1 MNDLVDLIT
10 ALANAD
16 DRSDAAAALGRA
28 LGGDSVLIFVRDPDI
43 DVLLPAPGFA
53 QTLPAARSWRELL
66 SACVANGE
74 CSRGSIEVP
83 GLGARAVFGVSG
95 GPDIVLVVVGTNE
108 CPHRMGEIRPLLPL
122 LLRLL
127 SWQRDAMLAG
137 VRESLARQ
145 AAVHADALA
154 QTLDRVR
161 GDLQASL
168 VTAEEMRRD
177 SEATNALL
185 REQAAALEAQK
196 EELEIQ
202 AEELE
207 LQTEE
212 LQQVNDALEA
222 ARQVAEQANQAK
234 SEFLAAMSHELRTP
248 LNAIGGHVQL
258 IEFEIYGPVTAEQRT
273 ALSRIDRGQRHLLG
287 LINDILNFAK
297 IEAGRVEYR
306 ITDVPIRE
314 LLDDIAPM
322 IGPQLRAKKLGYTVD
337 VHADAQVV
345 LADREKLE
353 QIIINLLS
361 NAGKFTEP
369 GGRIDVRVACH
380 PEQPGRAIVTVADTG
395 IGIPPD
401 KLTDIF
407 EPFVQVSTGH
417 SRKSEGTGLGLAI
430 SRDLARG
437 MGGDLSASSSG
448 EAGSVF
454 TLTLDAG
461 R

>member
-1 MNDLVDLIT
+1 MDELIGLIT
-10 ALANAD
+10 ALACAD
-16 DRSDAAAALGRA
+16 DRSNAAAALARA
-28 LGGDSVLIFVRDPDI
+28 LGGDTVLIFVRDPDV
-43 DVLLPAPGFA
+43 DVLLPAPGFP
-53 QTLPAARSWRELL
+53 QTLPAARSWRALL

-74 CSRGSIEVP
+74 CSSASIDVP

-95 GPDIVLVVVGTNE
+95 GPDIVFVVAGTNQR
-108 CPHRMGEIRPLLPL
+108 PDRFVEIRPLLPL
-122 LLRLL
+122 LARLL
-127 SWQRDAMLAG
+127 SWQREAMLAG
-137 VRESLARQ
+137 VRESLAQQ

-168 VTAEEMRRD
+168 RTAEEMRRD
-177 SEATNALL
+177 SEASNVLL
-185 REQAAALEAQK
+185 REQAVALEAQK

-212 LQQVNDALEA
+212 LQEVNYALDA
-222 ARQVAEQANQAK
+222 ARQLAEEANLAK

-248 LNAIGGHVQL
+248 LNAIAGHVQL
-258 IEFEIYGPVTAEQRT
+258 IELEIYGPVTPEQRT

-361 NAGKFTEP
+361 NA
-369 GGRIDVRVACH
+369 
-380 PEQPGRAIVTVADTG
+380 
-395 IGIPPD
+395 
-401 KLTDIF
+401 
-407 EPFVQVSTGH
+407 
-417 SRKSEGTGLGLAI
+417 
-430 SRDLARG
+430 
-437 MGGDLSASSSG
+437 
-448 EAGSVF
+448 
-454 TLTLDAG
+454 
-461 R
+461 